1 MEIKD
6 GEKMCIKTNIKNLEM
21 ANDRELKQECI
32 KRLEILKFDEKVIED
47 FKSKDKLY
55 ATNISN
61 RKLID
66 TAYNELIKGIKAF
79 EKTNNIKIYHIVNIE
94 TDNNMVV
101 YLLFVKRNKREW
113 KNERVDLRNGFA
125 EVYSYEEN
133 RNFKHIGIE
142 TKAGKIVKVV

>member
-94 TDNNMVV
+94 TNNNMVV

>member
-1 MEIKD
+1 MQISKD
-6 GEKMCIKTNIKNLEM
+6 ITNVG

-94 TDNNMVV
+94 TNNNMVV

>member
-1 MEIKD
+1 
-6 GEKMCIKTNIKNLEM
+6 MCIKTSIKDLEM

>member
-1 MEIKD
+1 
-6 GEKMCIKTNIKNLEM
+6 MCIKTNIKNLEM

-101 YLLFVKRNKREW
+101 YLLFVKRNKKEW

>member
-1 MEIKD
+1 
-6 GEKMCIKTNIKNLEM
+6 MCIKTNIKNLEM

>member
-1 MEIKD
+1 
-6 GEKMCIKTNIKNLEM
+6 MCIKTNIKNLQM